1 MQDHTGR
8 GAGPVTLTRTHR
20 LLIAVVVCGAV
31 VIAGIGFAGSYSA
44 VRDLARDKGFGSF
57 AHILPIGIDAGIAVL
72 LALDLLLTWLRIPF
86 PLLRHAAWL
95 LTAATIA
102 FNAAVA
108 WPDPIGV
115 GMHAVIPVLFVVTV
129 EAARHAVARLMD
141 LTGGQHMES
150 VRRIRWL
157 LAFLPTFKMWRRM
170 RMWEQRSYERA
181 VQVEQGLQVEKAKLR
196 ARHGRWWRRKA
207 TRDELF
213 PLYLVE
219 LGLPLNPPQ
228 TEPDATSAYT
238 ALPAPGAFPGTAEPA
253 LPPAARAEE
262 AAQAKA
268 SPEKEPEK
276 EPERKPEAEPIEPR
290 RRRPQV
296 KTRSGHRRP
305 PPPRTHSGSPASPA
319 AAGASQPEPDGS
331 HAKKLREIRSDAEA
345 VRYAMA
351 TLGTTEKQQLASWL
365 TQHGRAVNRGTVHR
379 VTQSKAP

>member
-8 GAGPVTLTRTHR
+8 GAGPVILTRTHW

-31 VIAGIGFAGSYSA
+31 LIAGVGFVGSYSA
-44 VRDLARDKGFGSF
+44 VRDLAQDQGFGSF
-57 AHILPIGIDAGIAVL
+57 SHILPIGIDAGIAVL

-86 PLLRHAAWL
+86 PLLRHSAWL

-129 EAARHAVARLMD
+129 EAARHAVGRLMD
-141 LTGGQHMES
+141 LTSNQHMES

-170 RMWEQRSYERA
+170 RMWEERSYERA
-181 VQVEQGLQVEKAKLR
+181 VRVEQGLQIEKAKLR

-219 LGLPLNPPQ
+219 LGLPIDTPQ
-228 TEPDATSAYT
+228 TELDTSSSQA
-238 ALPAPGAFPGTAEPA
+238 ALPAAGTSVSSVEPA
-253 LPPAARAEE
+253 PPNAPSVET
-262 AAQAKA
+262 
-268 SPEKEPEK
+268 
-276 EPERKPEAEPIEPR
+276 PEREQASSREEPGRESPKHR
-290 RRRPQV
+290 RRRPAPG
-296 KTRSGHRRP
+296 KTRSGHHQP
-305 PPPRTHSGSPASPA
+305 PPLRTHASSTADPA
-319 AAGASQPEPDGS
+319 AAASQPEHEEL
-331 HAKKLREIRSDAEA
+331 HAKRLREIRSDAEA

-351 TLGTTEKQQLASWL
+351 ALGTTEKQQLASWL
-365 TQHGRAVNRGTVHR
+365 IQHGRAVNRGTVHR
-379 VTQSKAP
+379 VTKTQAP